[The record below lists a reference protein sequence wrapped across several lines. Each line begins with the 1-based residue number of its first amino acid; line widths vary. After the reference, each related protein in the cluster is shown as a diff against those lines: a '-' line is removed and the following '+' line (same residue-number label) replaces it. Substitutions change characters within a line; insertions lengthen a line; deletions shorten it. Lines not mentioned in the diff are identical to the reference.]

1 MRRSTVLAKLRAG
14 KPAIC
19 VKTNLTDPK
28 AVEIM
33 GLVKFDCVWLC
44 TEHIPSDWS
53 VLENQIRAAKL
64 HDMDS
69 LVRVSKGSYSDTI
82 RPLEADATGVMVPHV
97 FTGDEA
103 RGVVKTTRFMPV
115 GRRPVDGGNIDGEFC
130 LVSPTEYAA
139 HANREKFVIVQIED
153 HEAMEQA
160 DEICAVPGIDIV
172 FFGPGD
178 YSHSIGRLG
187 EMGHPDVVKARRR
200 VAAACRKHGR
210 WAGVPASTQS
220 VKELMDEGFLFFSI
234 GADVIAISQYFK
246 EIRSSL
252 EKLEIL

>member
-1 MRRSTVLAKLRAG
+1 MRNSTVLAKLRGG

-33 GLVKFDCVWLC
+33 GMVGFDCVWLC
-44 TEHIPSDWS
+44 NEHIPTDWG
-53 VLENQIRAAKL
+53 VMENQIRAAKL

-69 LVRVSKGSYSDTI
+69 LVRVAKGSYSDYI
-82 RPLEADATGVMVPHV
+82 RPLEADATGIMVPHV

-103 RGVVKTTRFMPV
+103 KGVVKTTRFMPV

-130 LVSPTEYAA
+130 LVPPAKYAE

-153 HEAMEQA
+153 PEAMEQV
-160 DEICAVPGIDIV
+160 DEICSVPGIDVV

-178 YSHSIGRLG
+178 YSHAIGR
-187 EMGHPDVVKARRR
+187 MGDAGHADVLKARRR
-200 VAAACRKHGR
+200 VAESCRKHKR
-210 WAGVPASTQS
+210 WAGVPASPQTARA
-220 VKELMDEGFLFFSI
+220 LIDEGFLFLAM
-234 GADVIAISQYFK
+234 GADVIAIGQYFAS
-246 EIRSSL
+246 IRADL
-252 EKLEIL
+252 EKINLL